1 MGIMNIVDVQ
11 NRIVE
16 RFDSYWQDTALE
28 HVNTAIDKSDLEEW
42 VRLSII
48 HSPAKRFSFTNSA
61 KRGGSAN
68 VQVFVKD
75 GIGQGRAVEL
85 AVKAGEF
92 LMTLSTG
99 TLRFEPYDIRVVG
112 NKASD
117 ALTTTET
124 SWFQVNCFVDFTFID

>member
-1 MGIMNIVDVQ
+1 MTIEEVQ

-28 HVNTAIDKSDLEEW
+28 HVNTAIDKSKLEEW
-42 VRLSII
+42 ARLSII
-48 HSPAKRFSFTNSA
+48 HSPAKRFSFTNAA
-61 KRGGSAN
+61 KRGGAVS

-75 GIGQGRAVEL
+75 GTGQGRAVSL
-85 AVKAGEF
+85 AVKAGQYI
-92 LMTLSTG
+92 MTLSTG
-99 TLRFEPYDIRVVG
+99 TLRFEPFDIRVVG

>member
-1 MGIMNIVDVQ
+1 MGMTVEEVQ

-16 RFDSYWQDTALE
+16 RFDSYWLDTALE
-28 HVNTAIDKSDLEEW
+28 HVNTAIDKLNLEEW

-48 HSPAKRFSFTNSA
+48 HSPAKRFSFTNAA
-61 KRGGSAN
+61 KRGGAAS

-75 GIGQGRAVEL
+75 GTGQGRAVSL
-85 AVKAGEF
+85 AVKAGEY

-99 TLRFEPYDIRVVG
+99 TLRFEPYDIRIVG